1 MSDAGSPQ
9 EVKLR
14 EINVSTY
21 VTLDGVFDDPGGAED
36 TEHGG
41 WRTPTSTTKAAK
53 YAREQLWS
61 SDTLL
66 VGRKTYEEFAANWP
80 TRLG

>member
-21 VTLDGVFDDPGGAED
+21 VALDGVVDDPGRAED

-41 WRTPTSTTKAAK
+41 WRTPTSTTKRRRSTLAN
-53 YAREQLWS
+53 S
-61 SDTLL
+61 SGRATL
-66 VGRKTYEEFAANWP
+66 F
-80 TRLG
+80 